1 VWRTF
6 ARFNVVGGLGIAVQL
21 ATLAVLVEG
30 LGVAYRPA
38 TLAAVGAAI
47 AHNFVWHQRWTWR
60 GRAPGVR
67 PALTAFGRFVAA
79 NGLVSITGNVAVMAV
94 LTGQAGVPALPAN
107 AVSIAMCGLV
117 NFWLGERVVFRRRPA
132 PVDLHGPGV
141 RHCSL

>member
-1 VWRTF
+1 
-6 ARFNVVGGLGIAVQL
+6 
-21 ATLAVLVEG
+21 
-30 LGVAYRPA
+30 
-38 TLAAVGAAI
+38 
-47 AHNFVWHQRWTWR
+47 
-60 GRAPGVR
+60 
-67 PALTAFGRFVAA
+67 
-79 NGLVSITGNVAVMAV
+79 VSITGNVAVMAV